1 MAHEPHAA
9 KFAPQEDTAGPSPAA
24 SPQGSLRIAICTTQV
39 PFVYG
44 GNEVLVEGLRDAL
57 VERGHRVSIISI
69 PYRWHPRKHIV
80 TGALAW
86 RLIDITESNGE
97 PVDLAICTKW
107 PSYVVKHPRK
117 VVWLVHQFRQ
127 AYDWFGTPLSDFTSM
142 PEDRR
147 VRRLILKMDHTAL
160 SESRGV
166 FTISENVANRL
177 RRFNGL
183 EGTPLYPPLRSGLSL
198 EPGPYGDYVFSLN
211 RLDPA
216 KRIGLLLEA
225 LAQAPEVRAV
235 IAGTGPEADNLKR
248 QATRLG
254 VANRVEFAGFVSDEE
269 ASRLYRSAG
278 AVYYAPVDEDY
289 GYGTI
294 EAFQAARPVITTSDA
309 GGVLEFVE
317 HGVTGLVSPP
327 EPAAI
332 ARSLQ
337 RVVSNREEAEMM
349 GRAGRERVR
358 DITWDRVVEALLGAA
373 G

>member
-1 MAHEPHAA
+1 M
-9 KFAPQEDTAGPSPAA
+9 GPESLTP
-24 SPQGSLRIAICTTQV
+24 SRQSQDSLRIAICTTQV

-57 VERGHRVSIISI
+57 MSRGHKVSVISI
-69 PYRWHPRKHIV
+69 PYRWHPRTHIV

-107 PSYVVKHPRK
+107 PSYIVKHPRK

-147 VRRLILKMDHTAL
+147 VRRLILKMDHKAL
-160 SESRGV
+160 SESRKV
-166 FTISENVANRL
+166 YTISRNVANRL
-177 RRFNGL
+177 HRFNGL

-198 EPGPYGDYVFSLN
+198 EPGPYGDYILSLN
-211 RLDPA
+211 RLDAA

-225 LAQAPEVRAV
+225 LAHAPDVKAV

-248 QATRLG
+248 QASRLG
-254 VANRVEFAGFVSDEE
+254 IANRVEFAGFVSDEE
-269 ASRLYRSAG
+269 ASRLYRSAR

-294 EAFQAARPVITTSDA
+294 EAFQAARPVVTTSDA

-317 HGVTGLVSPP
+317 DGVTGMVTPP

-332 ARSLQ
+332 ARALQ
-337 RVVSNREEAEMM
+337 RITSNPDEAERM
-349 GRAGRERVR
+349 GKAGQQKVR
-358 DITWDRVVEALLGAA
+358 DITWDRVVDALVGSVD
-373 G
+373 

>member
-1 MAHEPHAA
+1 MDPAPHIG
-9 KFAPQEDTAGPSPAA
+9 FSPAEATA
-24 SPQGSLRIAICTTQV
+24 SQVPAPTALDSLRIAICTTQV

-57 VERGHRVSIISI
+57 QERGHRVSIISI
-69 PYRWHPRKHIV
+69 PYRWHPRTHIV

-142 PEDRR
+142 AEDRR
-147 VRRLILKMDHTAL
+147 VRRLILKMDHKAL
-160 SESRGV
+160 SESRKV
-166 FTISENVANRL
+166 FTISRNVANRL

-183 EGTPLYPPLRSGLSL
+183 EGTPLYPPLRSGLAL
-198 EPGPYGDYVFSLN
+198 EPGPYGDYILSLN
-211 RLDPA
+211 RLDAA

-225 LAQAPEVRAV
+225 LGQAPEVKAV

-248 QATRLG
+248 QASRLG
-254 VANRVEFAGFVSDEE
+254 IAGRVEFAGFVSDEE
-269 ASRLYRSAG
+269 ASRLYRSARV
-278 AVYYAPVDEDY
+278 VYYAPVDEDY

-294 EAFQAARPVITTSDA
+294 EAFQAARPVITTDDA

-317 HGVTGLVSPP
+317 DGVTGLVTAP

-337 RVVSNREEAEMM
+337 RLLANRDEAERM
-349 GRAGRERVR
+349 GRAGQEKIRE
-358 DITWDRVVEALLGAA
+358 ITWDRVADALLGQVD
-373 G
+373 